1 MVLASQPT
9 MRKPLD
15 NSAMSND
22 NQQKVVRN
30 LSKLCQLVVGDRLHY
45 AVVWLEVRKNFEDD
59 K

>member
-45 AVVWLEVRKNFEDD
+45 AVVWLEV
-59 K
+59 